1 MIPDLLFLRAEFEM
15 EMAPR
20 EKENRGRQLEHV
32 FLPLVCLVYL
42 HLVRGSLRILEL
54 KETLEIN

>member
-20 EKENRGRQLEHV
+20 EKENMGRQLEHV
-32 FLPLVCLVYL
+32 FFATSLPCLFAS
-42 HLVRGSLRILEL
+42 G
-54 KETLEIN
+54 